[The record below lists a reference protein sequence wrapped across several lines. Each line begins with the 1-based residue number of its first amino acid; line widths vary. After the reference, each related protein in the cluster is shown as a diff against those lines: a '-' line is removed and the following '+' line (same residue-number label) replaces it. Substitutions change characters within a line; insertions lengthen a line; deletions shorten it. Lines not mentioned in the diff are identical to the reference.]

1 MIDIH
6 KNQEYPMESIVPC
19 PQPRCGASAQIV
31 DCWVWPSTNGPVEH
45 VKTWCVNGHGF
56 TPTLD
61 SLARTAPSLPEPPV
75 RVPVG

>member
-1 MIDIH
+1 
-6 KNQEYPMESIVPC
+6 MESIVPC

-56 TPTLD
+56 TPPLDTL
-61 SLARTAPSLPEPPV
+61 TIQPVLPEPV
-75 RVPVG
+75 AGATVG